1 MNTDKVF
8 SKFLGNRISNI
19 RMGMN
24 LTMDEFGKLLGA
36 SKGSVSQW
44 ESGKVI
50 PNKARLIKISKYGGT
65 TVEELTKKTTA
76 ELVEWLIDDKLLNFP
91 YSDKELE
98 FINKNRKLLIE
109 FISNK
114 IDTVLNGSWD
124 LGILYAD
131 ERLTIYPEYF
141 VSGWKPIGK
150 FDYLYKNRFPDIN
163 YEDEFNY
170 LAPLLEYDK
179 LKFKEKLEE
188 NKNDQPTQAQ
198 KEFIFNIAAPQNP
211 EVEKMIVDGLNFIIC
226 EIERNNLSKE
236 DKQDL
241 ITSFIKNISPY
252 LKSDNTHGTP

>member
-1 MNTDKVF
+1 MNNDKVF

-19 RMGMN
+19 RISMN
-24 LTMDEFGKLLGA
+24 LTMEEFGKLLGA

-50 PNKARLIKISKYGGT
+50 PNKTRLIKISRYGNT
-65 TVEELTKKTTA
+65 TVEELTKKTTT

-91 YSDKELE
+91 YSNEELD

-141 VSGWKPIGK
+141 VLGWEPIGK
-150 FDYLYKNRFPDIN
+150 FDYLYKNRFPDISF
-163 YEDEFNY
+163 EDEFHY
-170 LAPLLEYDK
+170 LEPLLIYDK

-188 NKNDQPTQAQ
+188 NKNEQLTPEQ
-198 KEFIFNIAAPQNP
+198 KEFISKIVEPQSP
-211 EVEKMIVDGLNFIIC
+211 EVEKMIVNELKFIIC
-226 EIERNNLSKE
+226 EIEKNNLSQD
-236 DKQDL
+236 DKKDL
-241 ITSFIKNISPY
+241 ITSFINNISPY
-252 LKSDNTHGTP
+252 LKSK